1 MVKFAPSILAA
12 DFWRLGEQVKAAEEA
27 GASRFHIDVMDGR
40 FVPNLSLGMP
50 IVEAMRRGT
59 SLPLEMHLM
68 IQEPERYV
76 EAFIQAGADIVIV
89 HQEATPHL
97 HRTIELIKH
106 HAKKAGVGLN
116 PSTPTGTIEDILAD
130 IDLLLVMTVNPG
142 FGGQRF
148 IHSMLPKIQ
157 RAHHLLQQ
165 CNAHC
170 ELEVDGG
177 VDLQTAPTRGEG
189 RSGCVGGRHRHFR
202 RRRWA
207 EGGLAAPH
215 AGDSVSR
222 GPTFDH

>member
-12 DFWRLGEQVKAAEEA
+12 DFWRLGEQIKAAEEA
-27 GASRFHIDVMDGR
+27 GANRFHIDVMDGR

-89 HQEATPHL
+89 HQEATSHL
-97 HRTIELIKH
+97 HRTIQLIKN

-116 PSTPTGTIEDILAD
+116 PSTPTGAIEDIRED
-130 IDLLLVMTVNPG
+130 IDLLLIMTVNPG

-157 RAHHLLQQ
+157 RARQFLQQ
-165 CNAHC
+165 CNTHC

-177 VDLQTAPTRGEG
+177 VDRQTAPLAVQAGADVLVAGTAIFADKEG
-189 RSGCVGGRHRHFR
+189 PK
-202 RRRWA
+202 A
-207 EGGLAAPH
+207 GLL
-215 AGDSVSR
+215 R
-222 GPTFDH
+222 LMQTIQ

>member
-1 MVKFAPSILAA
+1 MVKFASSILAA

-27 GASRFHIDVMDGR
+27 GADRFHVDVMDGR

-59 SLPLEMHLM
+59 SLPLELHLM

-76 EAFIQAGADIVIV
+76 EAFIRAGADSLIV

-97 HRTIELIKH
+97 HRTIQVIKH

-116 PSTPTGTIEDILAD
+116 PSTPTAAVEDVLGD

-142 FGGQRF
+142 FGGHRF
-148 IHSMLPKIQ
+148 IHSMLPKIR

-177 VDLQTAPTRGEG
+177 VDRQTAPLAVTAGADVLVAGTAIFADPEG
-189 RSGCVGGRHRHFR
+189 PK
-202 RRRWA
+202 A
-207 EGGLAAPH
+207 GLLRLMQ
-215 AGDSVSR
+215 VIR
-222 GPTFDH
+222 

>member
-1 MVKFAPSILAA
+1 
-12 DFWRLGEQVKAAEEA
+12 
-27 GASRFHIDVMDGR
+27 
-40 FVPNLSLGMP
+40 
-50 IVEAMRRGT
+50 
-59 SLPLEMHLM
+59 MHLM

-97 HRTIELIKH
+97 HRTIQVIKH

-116 PSTPTGTIEDILAD
+116 PSTSTGMIEDILAD

-148 IHSMLPKIQ
+148 IHSMLPKIR

-170 ELEVDGG
+170 ELEADGG
-177 VDLQTAPTRGEG
+177 VDRQTAPLAVSAGADVLVAGTAIFADQDGPK
-189 RSGCVGGRHRHFR
+189 
-202 RRRWA
+202 A
-207 EGGLAAPH
+207 GLLRLMQAI
-215 AGDSVSR
+215 R
-222 GPTFDH
+222 

>member
-1 MVKFAPSILAA
+1 MIKLAPSILAA

-40 FVPNLSLGMP
+40 FVPNISLGVP

-59 SLPLEMHLM
+59 SLPLEIHLM

-76 EAFIQAGADIVIV
+76 ETFIRAGADIVIV

-97 HRTIELIKH
+97 HRTVQLIKQH
-106 HAKKAGVGLN
+106 EKKAGIGLN

-157 RAHHLLQQ
+157 RARQLLQQ
-165 CNAHC
+165 RNAHC

-177 VDLQTAPTRGEG
+177 VDLQTAPLAVRAGADVLVAGTAIFADTEG
-189 RSGCVGGRHRHFR
+189 
-202 RRRWA
+202 
-207 EGGLAAPH
+207 PK
-215 AGDSVSR
+215 AGVLR
-222 GPTFDH
+222 LMQAIE

>member
-27 GASRFHIDVMDGR
+27 GADRFHIDVMDGR

-97 HRTIELIKH
+97 HRTIELIKY

-116 PSTPTGTIEDILAD
+116 PSTPTGMISYS
-130 IDLLLVMTVNPG
+130 TVTMCPAPISPPSLRSSLKSCG
-142 FGGQRF
+142 AISRF
-148 IHSMLPKIQ
+148 S
-157 RAHHLLQQ
+157 
-165 CNAHC
+165 
-170 ELEVDGG
+170 
-177 VDLQTAPTRGEG
+177 
-189 RSGCVGGRHRHFR
+189 
-202 RRRWA
+202 
-207 EGGLAAPH
+207 
-215 AGDSVSR
+215 
-222 GPTFDH
+222 

>member
-12 DFWRLGEQVKAAEEA
+12 DFWHLGEQVKAAEEA
-27 GASRFHIDVMDGR
+27 GANRFHIDVMDGR

-76 EAFIQAGADIVIV
+76 ESFIQAGADIVIV
-89 HQEATPHL
+89 HQEATSHL
-97 HRTIELIKH
+97 HRTIQLIKNH
-106 HAKKAGVGLN
+106 EKKAGVGLN
-116 PSTPTGTIEDILAD
+116 PSTPTGTIEDILTD

-157 RAHHLLQQ
+157 CARQLLQQ
-165 CNAHC
+165 CHAHC

-177 VDLQTAPTRGEG
+177 VDLQTAPLAVQAGADVLVAGTAIFADTEG
-189 RSGCVGGRHRHFR
+189 PK
-202 RRRWA
+202 A
-207 EGGLAAPH
+207 GLLRLMQAIQ
-215 AGDSVSR
+215 
-222 GPTFDH
+222 

>member
-1 MVKFAPSILAA
+1 
-12 DFWRLGEQVKAAEEA
+12 
-27 GASRFHIDVMDGR
+27 
-40 FVPNLSLGMP
+40 
-50 IVEAMRRGT
+50 
-59 SLPLEMHLM
+59 
-68 IQEPERYV
+68 V

-97 HRTIELIKH
+97 HRTIELIKY

-116 PSTPTGTIEDILAD
+116 PSTATGTIEDILAD

-177 VDLQTAPTRGEG
+177 VDLLTAPLAVQAGADVLVAGTAIFADREG
-189 RSGCVGGRHRHFR
+189 PK
-202 RRRWA
+202 
-207 EGGLAAPH
+207 GGLLRLMQAIQ
-215 AGDSVSR
+215 
-222 GPTFDH
+222 

>member
-1 MVKFAPSILAA
+1 
-12 DFWRLGEQVKAAEEA
+12 
-27 GASRFHIDVMDGR
+27 MDGR
-40 FVPNLSLGMP
+40 FVPNISLGVP

-59 SLPLEMHLM
+59 ALPLEMHLM

-76 EAFIQAGADIVIV
+76 ETFIRAGADIVIV

-97 HRTIELIKH
+97 HRTVQLIKQH
-106 HAKKAGVGLN
+106 EKKAGIGLN

-157 RAHHLLQQ
+157 RARQLLQQ
-165 CNAHC
+165 RNAHC

-177 VDLQTAPTRGEG
+177 VDLQTAPLAVRAGADVLVAGTAIFADTEG
-189 RSGCVGGRHRHFR
+189 
-202 RRRWA
+202 
-207 EGGLAAPH
+207 PK
-215 AGDSVSR
+215 AGVLR
-222 GPTFDH
+222 LMQAIE

>member
-27 GASRFHIDVMDGR
+27 GANRFHIDVMDGR
-40 FVPNLSLGMP
+40 FVPNISLGIP

-76 EAFIQAGADIVIV
+76 ESFIRAGADIVIV
-89 HQEATPHL
+89 HQEATTHL
-97 HRTIELIKH
+97 HRTVELIKNH
-106 HAKKAGVGLN
+106 QRKAGVGLN

-148 IHSMLPKIQ
+148 INSMLPKIR
-157 RAHHLLQQ
+157 RARQLLQQ
-165 CNAHC
+165 GNVPC

-177 VDLQTAPTRGEG
+177 VDAQTAPLAVNAGADVLVAGTAIFADKDGPK
-189 RSGCVGGRHRHFR
+189 
-202 RRRWA
+202 A
-207 EGGLAAPH
+207 GLLRLMRAIQ
-215 AGDSVSR
+215 
-222 GPTFDH
+222 

>member
-27 GASRFHIDVMDGR
+27 GADRFHIDVMDGR
-40 FVPNLSLGMP
+40 FVPNLSLGVP

-97 HRTIELIKH
+97 HRTIQVIKH

-148 IHSMLPKIQ
+148 IHSMLPKIR
-157 RAHHLLQQ
+157 RAHRLLQQ

-177 VDLQTAPTRGEG
+177 VDLQTAPLAVSAGADVLVAGTAIFADNDGPK
-189 RSGCVGGRHRHFR
+189 
-202 RRRWA
+202 A
-207 EGGLAAPH
+207 GLLRLIQAIH
-215 AGDSVSR
+215 
-222 GPTFDH
+222 

>member
-1 MVKFAPSILAA
+1 MVKWAPSILAA
-12 DFWRLGEQVKAAEEA
+12 DFWQLGEEVKAAEAA
-27 GASRFHIDVMDGR
+27 GADRFHIDVMDGR

-97 HRTIELIKH
+97 HRTIQLIKH
-106 HAKKAGVGLN
+106 HTKKAGVALN
-116 PSTPTGTIEDILAD
+116 PSTPTAMIEDILTD

-148 IHSMLPKIQ
+148 IHSMLAKIQ
-157 RAHHLLQQ
+157 RAQHLLQR
-165 CNAHC
+165 CNAPC

-177 VDLQTAPTRGEG
+177 VDIETAPLAVQAGADVLVAGTAIFADQEG
-189 RSGCVGGRHRHFR
+189 PK
-202 RRRWA
+202 A
-207 EGGLAAPH
+207 GLLRLMQAIH
-215 AGDSVSR
+215 
-222 GPTFDH
+222 

>member
-1 MVKFAPSILAA
+1 MIKIAPSVLAA

-27 GASRFHIDVMDGR
+27 GAHRFHIDVMDGR
-40 FVPNLSLGMP
+40 FVPNISLGLP

-76 EAFIQAGADIVIV
+76 EAFIGAGADIVIV

-97 HRTIELIKH
+97 HRTVQLIKSH
-106 HAKKAGVGLN
+106 EKKAGVGLN
-116 PSTPTGTIEDILAD
+116 PSTPTGTLQDIVAD

-148 IHSMLPKIQ
+148 ITSMLPKIQ
-157 RAHHLLQQ
+157 QARHLLQQ
-165 CNAHC
+165 CNVHC

-177 VDLQTAPTRGEG
+177 IDAQTAPLAVRAGADVVVAGTAIFAHTDGPQ
-189 RSGCVGGRHRHFR
+189 
-202 RRRWA
+202 A
-207 EGGLAAPH
+207 GLQRLMQ
-215 AGDSVSR
+215 VLQEL
-222 GPTFDH
+222 

>member
-12 DFWRLGEQVKAAEEA
+12 DFWRLGEQAKAAEEA
-27 GASRFHIDVMDGR
+27 GADRFHIDVMDGR
-40 FVPNLSLGMP
+40 FVPNISLGLP

-97 HRTIELIKH
+97 HRTVQLIKRH
-106 HAKKAGVGLN
+106 QKKAGVGLN
-116 PSTPTGTIEDILAD
+116 PATPTGTVADLIDD

-148 IHSMLPKIQ
+148 ITSMLPKIE
-157 RAHHLLQQ
+157 RARHLLRQ
-165 CNAHC
+165 AKVHC

-177 VDLQTAPTRGEG
+177 VDAQTAPLAVKAGADVLVAGTAIFADKDGPK
-189 RSGCVGGRHRHFR
+189 
-202 RRRWA
+202 A
-207 EGGLAAPH
+207 GLLRLIQA
-215 AGDSVSR
+215 
-222 GPTFDH
+222 TQ

>member
-1 MVKFAPSILAA
+1 MIKFAPSILAA
-12 DFWRLGEQVKAAEEA
+12 DFWHLGEQVKAAEEA
-27 GASRFHIDVMDGR
+27 GANRFHIDVMDGH

-76 EAFIQAGADIVIV
+76 EDFIQAGADIVIV

-97 HRTIELIKH
+97 HRTIQLIKH
-106 HAKKAGVGLN
+106 HAKTAGVGLN

-157 RAHHLLQQ
+157 RARQLLQR

-177 VDLQTAPTRGEG
+177 VDLQTAPLAVQAGADVLVAGTAIFADKEG
-189 RSGCVGGRHRHFR
+189 PK
-202 RRRWA
+202 A
-207 EGGLAAPH
+207 GLLRLMQAIQ
-215 AGDSVSR
+215 
-222 GPTFDH
+222 